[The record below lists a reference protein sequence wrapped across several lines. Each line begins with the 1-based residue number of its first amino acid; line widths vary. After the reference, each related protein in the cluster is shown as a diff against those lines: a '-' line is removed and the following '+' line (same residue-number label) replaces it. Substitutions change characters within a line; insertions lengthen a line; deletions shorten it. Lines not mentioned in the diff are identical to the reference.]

1 MSDEL
6 DTGASSA
13 GGVEESAEFEDLI
26 YEFSIEDD
34 DDDEIFVVTGDLT
47 ERVVD
52 LESSEDQD
60 KAKANAAQ
68 QALVRSAPAGP
79 PEPDSEEEIARK
91 HALREFALEF
101 IKLLT
106 TTAIYRSDHPLVQ
119 QMGDRPYDLLQE
131 LELSQGELS
140 FVIDQDSLTPE
151 DEDLSIEGVVAQP
164 VKVERLLRSSMSEH
178 FADKLKT
185 YFNRNRVLNLSI
197 KAGIDREEFA
207 RFIMVMVEH
216 EPDTHKLEAHALDRR
231 FEFTQALIDHQV
243 PNVSVLLWDDLIGQ
257 DRRLPWRVKIAVAR
271 LRKDLRNL
279 PLYQEASG
287 VELYKA
293 KQLIVVDIIR
303 PLARPD
309 FLKDL
314 LLNADLISLGVED
327 VDDFD
332 VEQVVVDC
340 LPPGLVGPLVWEM
353 VRDIDWIRGT
363 EFKAEDQE
371 AAARR
376 DAKLVGMLKVLAA
389 RLQEEDDY
397 QAYATLRELF
407 DRKVLA
413 WDDLPARLQRLVKRE
428 AWSDKFME
436 DPTRHVRGF
445 LKATD
450 AKVLQAYFERF
461 VLVIP
466 ELLQRRRQAEA
477 IALLGVVKKRSKEPA
492 FRSVLVKYRD
502 QLYGGDL
509 LDQMFDALR
518 KAPKKKRKPLFG
530 ILQVYK
536 DQAPPVLV
544 RLLAEADDAA
554 LRREVCEVL
563 TRFGPRAV
571 PLIIGELGLFA
582 HKWTMARNLLL
593 VLGNI
598 GDRTAA
604 PEVLRYLTHPHERVR
619 EQALVAATELRGAAA
634 EPYLTERLSDTS
646 SDVRRRAMHRLAMI
660 GSRHERFLAEIERVL
675 MAKPVEGEGMA
686 ALEELRHTAVHC
698 INALGN
704 VRFPSGVDARQRLE
718 EVIGAGRGLRA
729 VRELIMPSARR
740 LSVGIRVQACKVLG
754 EIGDERTT
762 QALGRVASR
771 GETALAEAAR
781 DAIRRID
788 FHRRAREKAQAERE
802 GDGSPKTKEP

>member
-1 MSDEL
+1 MSDEPV
-6 DTGASSA
+6 TGSSPVE
-13 GGVEESAEFEDLI
+13 GVEESAEFEELI

-34 DDDEIFVVTGDLT
+34 DDDEIFVVVGDLV

-52 LESSEDQD
+52 FESPED
-60 KAKANAAQ
+60 KAKAKAEAAT

-79 PEPDSEEEIARK
+79 PAPDSEEEIARK
-91 HALREFALEF
+91 NALREFGLEF

-106 TTAIYRSDHPLVQ
+106 TTAIYRSDHPLAQ
-119 QMGDRPYDLLQE
+119 QMGARPFELLQA
-131 LELSQGELS
+131 LDLTQGELS

-151 DEDLSIEGVVAQP
+151 DEDLSIEGVLAQP

-197 KAGIDREEFA
+197 KAAIDRDEFT
-207 RFIMVMVEH
+207 RFITVMVEH
-216 EPDTHKLEAHALDRR
+216 DPDAHKLEAHALERR
-231 FEFTQALIDHQV
+231 FEFTQALIDHEV

-257 DRRLPWRVKIAVAR
+257 ERRLPWRVKIAVAR

-279 PLYQEASG
+279 PLYQDASG
-287 VELYKA
+287 RELYQA
-293 KQLIVVDIIR
+293 KRLIVVDIIR

-314 LLNADLISLGVED
+314 LLNADLISQGVED

-353 VRDIDWIRGT
+353 VRDIDWIRST
-363 EFKAEDQE
+363 EFKDEDKE
-371 AAARR
+371 AAAKR
-376 DAKLVGMLKVLAA
+376 DAKIVQMLKVLAT
-389 RLQEEDDY
+389 RLQEDDDY

-407 DRKVLA
+407 DRKVLE
-413 WDDLPARLQRLVKRE
+413 WVELPVRLQRLVKRE
-428 AWSDKFME
+428 AWSDKFIE

-466 ELLQRRRQAEA
+466 ELLQRRRVAEA

-492 FRSVLVKYRD
+492 FRSVLVKFRD

-509 LDQMFDALR
+509 LDQMFDAIR

-530 ILQVYK
+530 VLQVYK

-544 RLLAEADDAA
+544 RLLSEADDAA

-598 GDRTAA
+598 GDRSAA

-646 SDVRRRAMHRLAMI
+646 SGVRRRAMRRLAMI
-660 GSRHERFLAEIERVL
+660 GSRHERFLTEIERVL
-675 MAKPVEGEGMA
+675 MAKPIEGEGMA
-686 ALEELRHTAVHC
+686 AMEELRHTAVHC

-704 VRFPSGVDARQRLE
+704 VRFPSGVDARLRLE
-718 EVIGAGRGLRA
+718 EVVGAGRGLRA
-729 VRELIMPSARR
+729 VRELIMPSAKR
-740 LSVGIRVQACKVLG
+740 LSIGIRVQACKVLG
-754 EIGDERTT
+754 EIGDEKTV

-771 GETALAEAAR
+771 AEPALSEAAK

-788 FHRRAREKAQAERE
+788 FHRRRREKERA
-802 GDGSPKTKEP
+802 DQGSDDPPKPT